1 MTLDTTYQP
10 DIAARPAGRTGAVLA
25 RVAVTGIA
33 GFFAALVLATV
44 LQPPAYD
51 SVRDYVSGLA
61 GVGAHHPY
69 VMVTGFEL
77 AAAGLLA
84 TAAGLAVRF
93 RSVSAGIA
101 AFLLAVSAGATAVA
115 GLARFDCT
123 FNDAACAAK
132 LEVAISQHAVVHG
145 RAALLV
151 FVPAILCTVFM
162 AVAVRGRRATAV
174 LAVTAAVELALMLL
188 TEEAGTSYTGLFQRL
203 VLLLLLWTP
212 PAVAFHPRFA
222 PGSVRVPVSRS

>member
-10 DIAARPAGRTGAVLA
+10 DIATDRPGPAGRTGAVLA
-25 RVAVTGIA
+25 RVAVTGVA
-33 GFFAALVLATV
+33 GFFAALIVSTL

-61 GVGAHHPY
+61 GVGARFPY
-69 VMVTGFEL
+69 LMVTGFEF
-77 AAAGLLA
+77 AAVGLLA
-84 TAAGLAVRF
+84 TAIGLVVRF
-93 RSVSAGIA
+93 RSVSSGIA
-101 AFLLAVSAGATAVA
+101 GFLLAVSAGATAVA

-132 LEVAISQHAVVHG
+132 LEVAISQHAVIHG

-162 AVAVRGRRATAV
+162 AVAARGWKATTV
-174 LAVTAAVELALMLL
+174 LAVIAPVELALMVM
-188 TEEAGTSYTGLFQRL
+188 TEEAGTSYTGLFQRV
-203 VLLLLLWTP
+203 VLLFLLWTP
-212 PAVAFHPRFA
+212 PLVAFHPRFA
-222 PGSVRVPVSRS
+222 PRR